1 MSKQNKEPDTKK
13 LRKTKAD
20 YNYIRKSFSYQGR
33 EYEVYGKTEAEVYQ
47 KLGKKRAELERGEV
61 GISSHML
68 VRNWA
73 TEYVKTY
80 VEPRIRA
87 PGAKKQARNS
97 LTEKSAQMY
106 SEKINGYII
115 PAIGALRLREVT
127 ATHLQ
132 KIINSQ
138 AGKSFSHVNKLMAVT
153 KQLFRKAY
161 QERLIF
167 FDPSEGLT
175 MPVVSKKTRRS
186 LTEEEDQVFRA
197 VAATHKH
204 GLWALFHIDFGV
216 RPGEV
221 PPIMVKDLDFRT
233 HRLRVARAVESGTG
247 AVKDPKTEAGVREI
261 PIPPDL
267 EPRLKAHIAGRGP
280 FEYLF
285 PSETGGMMAQGGI
298 NRRWKSFKRAM
309 DIYMGA
315 KVNSNGKVKPETSKI
330 AKDLTLYCTR
340 HTFCTELGAKGIDAS
355 VGRFVTGHADV
366 ATLANIYMHSND
378 AIIQSIADKLYP
390 KKGGTAAAK

>member
-1 MSKQNKEPDTKK
+1 MPEKSPKK
-13 LRKTKAD
+13 PKKTKAD
-20 YNYIRKSFSYQGR
+20 YNYIRKSFAYQGH
-33 EYEVYGKTEAEVYQ
+33 EYEVYGKTEAEVYE
-47 KLGKKRAELERGEV
+47 KLGKKKAELERGEV
-61 GISSHML
+61 GITGHML

-73 TEYVKTY
+73 KEYIKTY
-80 VEPRIRA
+80 VDPRIRA

-115 PAIGALRLREVT
+115 PAIGGLRLREVT

-138 AGKSFSHVNKLMAVT
+138 AGKSFSHVNKLTAVT
-153 KQLFRKAY
+153 KQLFRRAY
-161 QERLIF
+161 QERLIL

-175 MPVVSKKTRRS
+175 MPAVSKKTRRS
-186 LTEEEDQVFRA
+186 LTEEEERVFRS

-221 PPIMVKDLDFRT
+221 PPLMVKDLDFKT
-233 HRLRVARAVESGTG
+233 HRLRVAQAIESGTG
-247 AVKDPKTEAGVREI
+247 VVKAPKTEAGLRYI

-267 EPRLKAHIAGRGP
+267 EPRLKAHVAGRGP

-285 PSETGGMMAQGGI
+285 PGDTGDMMKQGGI

-309 DIYMGA
+309 DLYMGA
-315 KVNSNGKVKPETSKI
+315 KKNRYGKIVSETSKV
-330 AKDLTLYCTR
+330 AEDLTLYCTR

-355 VGRFVTGHADV
+355 IGRFVTGHADV

-390 KKGGTAAAK
+390 LQKDDAAAK